1 MATIKHLTS
10 KNSNYAAAESYL
22 TFQHNEYTGLPILD
36 EKGRPKLRDSY
47 LLDTLECG
55 ESSFA
60 MACLIANR
68 KYGKNGR
75 REDVKTHHYIISF
88 DPKDAVENGLT
99 MERAQ
104 ALGLQFCKDNFPGHP
119 AIVCTHPDGHN
130 SAGNI
135 HVHIVIGSLRV
146 RTVERQPFMDKP
158 CDWEAGK
165 KHRCTSAMLR
175 HLRVAVMEMC
185 EQADLNQINLLEAQ
199 GDHVSEREYWAQRRG
214 QRRLDHAN
222 AKLAAEGQQPTQTV
236 YQTELD
242 KLRKQIYA
250 VLNKTTTFEEFSAL
264 LMQEHGI
271 AVKESRGRLSYCPP
285 GRTKFITAKKLS
297 KKLEKE
303 QVLTALSQNIQLA
316 TAIQPASEKKP
327 DKIRKLVD
335 IQANVAAG
343 KGIGYERWAKKFNL
357 KRWSQTLC
365 LLQEK
370 KLLSEDALH
379 QRIAELQ
386 TQHDDALAVVKDM
399 DARMVSLKEL
409 RGHLVVYRQYKP
421 LAQKLQTVRNP
432 AKFKEQHR
440 AEFAVYEAAC
450 AYFKANG
457 LRTLPDLKKLDAEY
471 QTLSSEKNG
480 FYTRYKKAQLELREL
495 RTETYPPE
503 WKPQLDRIHLQNGTC
518 FLDEWGFVP
527 EKELCLNRLPVE
539 YQPDAP
545 APTKWLEFLD
555 GLLIP
560 EDILTLQE
568 YLGYLLIPSTKA
580 QKMLV
585 MTGKGG
591 EGKSRIG
598 LLLKKLF
605 GEASHSESILRIETN
620 RFASANLE
628 YKLVMVDD
636 DLNMVALPETRNIK
650 SIVTAEDRLCIERKN
665 KQAVQGLLY
674 VRFICFGNGNLVAA
688 HDDSNGFNRKDS
700 RFTSIRNSI
709 FAICNP
715 TNVANDIN
723 VGLRWRR
730 RILISVRD
738 RDPARHTRART
749 NKRTKA
755 PAGAGAFCL
764 PQIPV
769 TAGCISG

>member
-1 MATIKHLTS
+1 MATLKHIAS
-10 KNSNYAAAESYL
+10 KNSDYTAIEAYL
-22 TFQHNEYTGLPILD
+22 VYQHDAFTGKQLLD
-36 EKGRPKLRDSY
+36 EQGKPKLRDSY

-55 ESSFA
+55 DFSFA
-60 MACLIANR
+60 TACLLANR
-68 KYGKNGR
+68 KYGKNTQHG
-75 REDVKTHHYIISF
+75 DIKSHQYIISF
-88 DPKDAVENGLT
+88 DPRDAADNGLT
-99 MERAQ
+99 MEKAQ
-104 ALGLQFCKDNFPGHP
+104 ALGLKFCEENFPGHP

-130 SAGNI
+130 HSGNI
-135 HVHIVIGSLRV
+135 HVHIVIGSLRI

-316 TAIQPASEKKP
+316 AIIQPSSEKKL

-370 KLLSEDALH
+370 KLLSEDALD
-379 QRIAELQ
+379 QRIAELKI
-386 TQHDDALAVVKDM
+386 QHDDALAVVKDL

-440 AEFAVYEAAC
+440 AELAVYDAAC

-457 LRTLPDLKKLDAEY
+457 FRTLPDLKKLDAEY

-480 FYTRYKKAQLELREL
+480 FYTRYKKAQIELREL
-495 RTETYPPE
+495 RTAQQNVEAFFRKE
-503 WKPQLDRIHLQNGTC
+503 ERNHAVPQ
-518 FLDEWGFVP
+518 
-527 EKELCLNRLPVE
+527 
-539 YQPDAP
+539 
-545 APTKWLEFLD
+545 
-555 GLLIP
+555 
-560 EDILTLQE
+560 QE
-568 YLGYLLIPSTKA
+568 VK
-580 QKMLV
+580 
-585 MTGKGG
+585 
-591 EGKSRIG
+591 
-598 LLLKKLF
+598 
-605 GEASHSESILRIETN
+605 
-620 RFASANLE
+620 
-628 YKLVMVDD
+628 
-636 DLNMVALPETRNIK
+636 
-650 SIVTAEDRLCIERKN
+650 
-665 KQAVQGLLY
+665 
-674 VRFICFGNGNLVAA
+674 
-688 HDDSNGFNRKDS
+688 
-700 RFTSIRNSI
+700 
-709 FAICNP
+709 
-715 TNVANDIN
+715 
-723 VGLRWRR
+723 
-730 RILISVRD
+730 
-738 RDPARHTRART
+738 
-749 NKRTKA
+749 
-755 PAGAGAFCL
+755 
-764 PQIPV
+764 
-769 TAGCISG
+769 